1 MSRRIQKDVGE
12 GGPRSRGR
20 GPMRMKEGDYSKAR
34 RSGLEGLVLKGFLEG
49 AMGKEVGL
57 K

>member
-1 MSRRIQKDVGE
+1 MAYENGKKRTIR
-12 GGPRSRGR
+12 
-20 GPMRMKEGDYSKAR
+20 KAR
-34 RSGLEGLVLKGFLEG
+34 RSGLEGLALKRGLEG

>member
-1 MSRRIQKDVGE
+1 MAHENEKKRTIR
-12 GGPRSRGR
+12 
-20 GPMRMKEGDYSKAR
+20 KAR
-34 RSGLEGLVLKGFLEG
+34 RSGLEGLVLKMGLEG

>member
-49 AMGKEVGL
+49 AMGKEVEL